1 MNTPQRFILLPLA
14 GLVAVLGTT
23 SSKAAVEIDT
33 IAGFEVGLSG
43 LIQYDFNR
51 FDVDEIGYRDDEGL
65 RRTELKLGGKRG
77 DVSWNIGY
85 DTTGEKYLDNNISF
99 RAGIAKITLG
109 QFKQPNSLEE
119 LSSTKN
125 NDFISK
131 AMATNAFALSRRLG
145 AGATLGDDHWTVTA
159 SLFDGELTAGSDAGS
174 GGGARV
180 TYAPVRGED
189 RLLHLGLSAVRSDL
203 PGNTTR
209 IRVRPNADLAGI
221 RPVDTAVIDGADEQH
236 TVGAE
241 GIWAQGPLKI
251 QAEYLASTINR
262 DGIHEDFH
270 GDAWYVQSVWNL
282 SGESWNYRAGEISRA
297 KPNRPSSGV
306 WQAGLRYDRIDL
318 DDGAV
323 SGGRVRGLTL
333 GVNYYWRAN
342 WKLAANWVRVESRRD
357 GQVDEPDILELRAQF
372 HW

>member
-14 GLVAVLGTT
+14 GLIAVLGT
-23 SSKAAVEIDT
+23 SAGKAAVDLDT
-33 IAGFEVGLSG
+33 IAGFEVGFSG

-51 FDVDEIGYRDDEGL
+51 FDIDEIDYRDDEGL

-77 DVSWNIGY
+77 DVSWKIGY

-109 QFKQPNSLEE
+109 QFKQPNGLEE

-131 AMATNAFALSRRLG
+131 AMATNAFAMSRRLG
-145 AGATLGDDHWTVTA
+145 GSAMLGGDRWTVTA

-174 GGGARV
+174 GAGTRV
-180 TYAPVRGED
+180 TYAPVYGDD
-189 RLLHLGLSAVRSDL
+189 RLLHLGLSAVQSDL

-221 RPVDTAVIDGADEQH
+221 RPVDTAPIAGADEQQ

-241 GIWAQGPLKI
+241 GIWAHGPLKV
-251 QAEYLASTINR
+251 QAEYLKSDIGRNGNR
-262 DGIHEDFH
+262 EDFNS
-270 GDAWYVQSVWNL
+270 DAWYVSSVWNL
-282 SGESWNYRAGEISRA
+282 SGESWSYRSGVIGTA
-297 KPNRPSSGV
+297 KPNRPSTGM

-318 DDGAV
+318 DDREV
-323 SGGRVRGLTL
+323 SGGTMRGLTL

-342 WKLAANWVRVESRRD
+342 FKLAANWVRIESRRA